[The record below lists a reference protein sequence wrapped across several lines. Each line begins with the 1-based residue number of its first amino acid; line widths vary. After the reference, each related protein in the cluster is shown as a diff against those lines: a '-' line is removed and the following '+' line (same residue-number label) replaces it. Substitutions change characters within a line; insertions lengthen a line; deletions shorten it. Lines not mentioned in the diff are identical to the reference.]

1 MRIALASTCVGLLL
15 LLASGCADDTRQ
27 KELQDRL
34 TRLEAANAALA
45 AQLRNVELQA
55 ERDAS
60 ERVVFLKPEDSGYSV
75 LKLDLG
81 NITVRITDVQPYATG
96 SKVSLQF
103 GNLSSARIDGLKAQ
117 LEWGRV
123 DTSGAAQIDKAQ
135 SRQIELTE
143 SLAPGAWTQA
153 ELVLAGVPPAELGF
167 VRLKDVDHS
176 GIGLLQ

>member
-15 LLASGCADDTRQ
+15 LAAGCADERQ
-27 KELQDRL
+27 EALQAKL
-34 TRLEAANAALA
+34 GRLEAANAALA
-45 AQLRNVELQA
+45 AQLKNVELQA
-55 ERDAS
+55 ERAAS

-103 GNLSSARIDGLKAQ
+103 GNLTSARIDGLRAQ

-123 DTSGAAQIDKAQ
+123 DDSGAAQNDKAK
-135 SRQIELTE
+135 SRQVEFTE
-143 SLAPGAWTQA
+143 PLAPGAWTQA
-153 ELVLAGVPPAELGF
+153 ELVLAGVPPDELGF
-167 VRLKDVDHS
+167 VRLKEVDHS

>member
-1 MRIALASTCVGLLL
+1 MKIALASTCVGLLL
-15 LLASGCADDTRQ
+15 LAAGCADERQ
-27 KELQDRL
+27 EALQARL

-45 AQLRNVELQA
+45 AQLKNVELQA
-55 ERDAS
+55 ERAAS

-103 GNLSSARIDGLKAQ
+103 GNLTSARIDGLRAQ

-123 DTSGAAQIDKAQ
+123 DGSGAAQNDKAK
-135 SRQIELTE
+135 SRQVEFTE
-143 SLAPGAWTQA
+143 PLAPGSWTQA
-153 ELVLAGVPPAELGF
+153 ELVLAGVPPGELGF